1 MRQQFTLMILPSTSR
16 KFPLAGIW
24 LLVIGAPMF
33 STELTLPTVAH
44 APSIQTLQLQRAIY
58 LEMEF

>member
-1 MRQQFTLMILPSTSR
+1 MILPSTSLT
-16 KFPLAGIW
+16 FPLAGIW

-44 APSIQTLQLQRAIY
+44 APLIQTLQLQRAIC